1 MRKINKSNFED
12 YLYWHEIT
20 KLKSIGDII
29 VNAHNLLYAQ
39 TIDWDDIET
48 IRATPTEVRY
58 ISGGIFEFTCTSLNR
73 GRINLQADEE
83 RAVKNL
89 YDLKDTYGTG
99 LASDWITDVQNR
111 GTIQINS
118 TRGAVNPLN
127 WYVYDDFIA
136 FFTTNKFMYIDIE
149 TIQHACPN
157 TWQFNRALDIEGL
170 FGGIL
175 EISHTP
181 NMIIRVEC
189 GFNNGNSGLKMY
201 INNTKFRNYK
211 HTRESFDKL
220 ITDLN
225 EQMR

>member
-29 VNAHNLLYAQ
+29 VNAHNLSYAR
-39 TIDWDDIET
+39 TIGWDDIET

-58 ISGGIFEFTCTSLNR
+58 TPEGIFEFTCTSLNR
-73 GRINLQADEE
+73 GTINLQADEV
-83 RAVKNL
+83 RPVKNL

-99 LASDWITDVQNR
+99 LANDWITDVQNR

-118 TRGAVNPLN
+118 TIGAVNPLN

-149 TIQHACPN
+149 TIRHACPN
-157 TWQFNRALDIEGL
+157 NWRFDIVRENEGL
-170 FGGIL
+170 FGGIFEL
-175 EISHTP
+175 SYDA
-181 NMIIRVEC
+181 NKIIKVDC

-201 INNTKFRNYK
+201 INNEKIKNYK
-211 HTRESFDKL
+211 HMRGSFDKL
-220 ITDLN
+220 ITDLS